1 MVYRFHVNSCSRPCK
16 CEGWACP
23 CHYTFFCLQAASSAK
38 VPTLYWRWTLMP
50 PIHPCKGLTLFTV
63 QEESCVPFIPA
74 NGPGI
79 HIHPLRLPWI
89 LAAPESP
96 CISGPLDHCCN
107 CHHCHQ
113 WSWRLGPANACP
125 LPGQGQLTILNC
137 HHCHQWSWRFGTCKC
152 VSSAWPRTADYPLSH
167 CISFLWLL

>member
-63 QEESCVPFIPA
+63 QEPFDFCFVFFCGTSQLVGPYFSDLRDWTQAMAVNSDGSDDKESACNGGDLGLIP
-74 NGPGI
+74 GSGRSPGEENWQ
-79 HIHPLRLPWI
+79 PTPVF
-89 LAAPESP
+89 
-96 CISGPLDHCCN
+96 
-107 CHHCHQ
+107 
-113 WSWRLGPANACP
+113 
-125 LPGQGQLTILNC
+125 LPGESHGQRSLAGCSPWGRKESDMTKRLTY
-137 HHCHQWSWRFGTCKC
+137 S
-152 VSSAWPRTADYPLSH
+152 LS
-167 CISFLWLL
+167 